1 MISFIPNIVFV
12 LIFLFSIFWFSKNVK
27 KIYRNINLGISIDRN
42 DNKKLRTIQ
51 MLKIAFGQ
59 SKMIDKPIVG
69 LLHIVVYVGFLVI
82 NIELLEIIV
91 DGALGTHRVFAPFLG
106 SFYNFLIGFFE
117 IFALLVIISV
127 IVFWIRRNV
136 INIKRFLSS
145 EMKGWPKNDG
155 NIILYVELI
164 LMFLFLTMNGADLWI
179 QNNAPEFDYINAGSF
194 PVSQY
199 LLPIFDTYSSNT
211 VFFIERTA
219 WWLHI
224 IGILCFLNYLYYSK
238 HLHIILAFPNT
249 YFSNLNAKG
258 KFSNLKSV
266 TNEVKMMLD
275 PSADPYANT
284 SNEEIPNFGA
294 SDVFD
299 LNKFQLLNAYTC
311 TECGRCTSECPANL
325 TGKKLSPRKIMMDT
339 RDRLEDVGKI
349 IDNNDGK
356 FISDGKELLNDYIT
370 KEELWACTSCNACTE
385 ACPIGIDPLS
395 IIMDMRRY
403 LVMEKSD
410 APSELNNM
418 MSNIENNGAPWPFNQ
433 MDKLNWKNEI

>member
-12 LIFLFSIFWFSKNVK
+12 LIFLFAIFWFSKNVK

-179 QNNAPEFDYINAGSF
+179 QNNAPEFNYINAGSF

-199 LLPIFDTYSSNT
+199 LLPIFDTFPSNT

-284 SNEEIPNFGA
+284 SNEEIPKFGA

-349 IDNNDGK
+349 IDNNNGK

>member
-1 MISFIPNIVFV
+1 MVFV
-12 LIFLFSIFWFSKNVK
+12 LIFLFAIFWFSKNVK
-27 KIYRNINLGISIDRN
+27 KIHRNINLGISIDRN
-42 DNKKLRTIQ
+42 DNRKLRTIQ

-179 QNNAPEFDYINAGSF
+179 QNNAPEFNYINAGSF

-211 VFFIERTA
+211 VFLIERTA

-275 PSADPYANT
+275 PTSDPYANT
-284 SNEEIPNFGA
+284 SNEEIPKFGA

>member
-1 MISFIPNIVFV
+1 
-12 LIFLFSIFWFSKNVK
+12 
-27 KIYRNINLGISIDRN
+27 
-42 DNKKLRTIQ
+42 

-179 QNNAPEFDYINAGSF
+179 QNNAPEFNYINAGSF

-199 LLPIFDTYSSNT
+199 LHPIFDTYSSNT

-266 TNEVKMMLD
+266 TNEVKMMLA
-275 PSADPYANT
+275 PTSDPYANT
-284 SNEEIPNFGA
+284 SNEEIPKFGA

>member
-1 MISFIPNIVFV
+1 
-12 LIFLFSIFWFSKNVK
+12 
-27 KIYRNINLGISIDRN
+27 
-42 DNKKLRTIQ
+42 
-51 MLKIAFGQ
+51 
-59 SKMIDKPIVG
+59 MIDKPIVG

-179 QNNAPEFDYINAGSF
+179 QNNAPEFNYINAGSF

-199 LLPIFDTYSSNT
+199 LLPIFDTFSSNT

-284 SNEEIPNFGA
+284 SNEEIPKFGA

-356 FISDGKELLNDYIT
+356 FISDDKELLNDYIT

>member
-1 MISFIPNIVFV
+1 MISLIPNIIFITVFCYA
-12 LIFLFSIFWFSKNVK
+12 IFLFSKNVK
-27 KIYRNINLGISIDRN
+27 KIYRNINLGISIDRT
-42 DNKKLRTIQ
+42 DNKKTRFLQ
-51 MLKIAFGQ
+51 MLRIAFGQ

-82 NIELLEIIV
+82 NIELLEIVV
-91 DGALGTHRVFAPFLG
+91 DGVLGTHRVFAPFLG
-106 SFYNFLIGFFE
+106 SFYNFLIAFFE
-117 IFALLVIISV
+117 IFALLVIVSIV
-127 IVFWIRRNV
+127 IFWIRRNMLS
-136 INIKRFLSS
+136 IKRFLSL
-145 EMKGWPKNDG
+145 EMKGWPKNDA
-155 NIILYVELI
+155 NIILYAEIV
-164 LMFLFLTMNGADLWI
+164 LMGLFLTMNGADLWI
-179 QNNAPEFDYINAGSF
+179 QQNAPEFNYASAGSF

-199 LLPIFDTYSSNT
+199 LLPLFDGLSSNV
-211 VFFIERTA
+211 VFVIERSA

-238 HLHIILAFPNT
+238 HLHILLAFPNT
-249 YFSNLNAKG
+249 YFANLNVKG

-275 PSADPYANT
+275 PSIDPYAST
-284 SNEEIPNFGA
+284 SSSEISKFGA

-299 LNKFQLLNAYTC
+299 LSKIQLLNAYTC

-339 RDRLEDVGKI
+339 RDRMEAVGKN
-349 IDNNDGK
+349 IDKNNGEFK
-356 FISDGKELLNDYIT
+356 SDGKELLSDYIT
-370 KEELWACTSCNACTE
+370 KEELWACTSCNACVE